1 MNPSL
6 KKMLNLLKKNVM
18 YLEHPIIRIIII
30 LILVVY
36 ISGIFN
42 VVNIEVSRILSQ
54 DIIRLLSIIVI
65 VIVGMKD
72 PLLSLLLGLAL
83 VISLKTN
90 EHLNEETS
98 QKIIQEQ
105 EHDQEHEREHDQEH
119 DQEHEPAQELV
130 KQYKEPVQKI
140 NSSYTGTAEANT
152 YGNFK
157 LTK

>member
-42 VVNIEVSRILSQ
+42 FVNIEVSRILSQ

-90 EHLNEETS
+90 EHLNEDPV
-98 QKIIQEQ
+98 QKITQEHKQESEQ
-105 EHDQEHEREHDQEH
+105 EPIHELEPVQE
-119 DQEHEPAQELV
+119 PV
-130 KQYKEPVQKI
+130 KQYEEPVQKT
-140 NSSYTGTAEANT
+140 NYTGTEEANT
-152 YGNFK
+152 YGNFN
-157 LTK
+157 

>member
-42 VVNIEVSRILSQ
+42 FVNIEVSRILSQ

-90 EHLNEETS
+90 GHLNEET
-98 QKIIQEQ
+98 KKEPEQ
-105 EHDQEHEREHDQEH
+105 EHEQTPEQEPEQE
-119 DQEHEPAQELV
+119 PV
-130 KQYKEPVQKI
+130 KQYEENVKQYEEPVKKI
-140 NSSYTGTAEANT
+140 NSPYTGTAEENT

-157 LTK
+157 STK